1 MMLFPKS
8 FCHSNSPLIPKSGF
22 LLLGVFFLI
31 ISTNPFPSEPNSYE
45 KKAGLRLDGHQLGE
59 DFTVLRKIL
68 SESRFYR
75 RARLYGPDVGQLR
88 DHRKDILRGS
98 GVTLGTHMLT
108 KNLASNKNY
117 TLTLKISIPSPWR
130 GWECS
135 ELNWILFLCCNW
147 MTCELSP
154 HSMSHTWRECPFCLL
169 CIQSNREFCANNCS
183 SHATQ
188 HLTVC
193 VVAVGFCRV
202 EPRQWTPAPGTSEE
216 AGLHPNPR
224 TVYIKYRCYQK
235 DQSSFPLPQLLRG
248 RQRGLPG
255 GFSQSQ
261 HPGHSDC

>member
-117 TLTLKISIPSPWR
+117 TLKLKISIPSPWR

-147 MTCELSP
+147 MSLRVSFRLIPWATHGENVRFVCCAFNQIGNSA
-154 HSMSHTWRECPFCLL
+154 HSVP
-169 CIQSNREFCANNCS
+169 IIVQ
-183 SHATQ
+183 ATRPNI
-188 HLTVC
+188 LPC
-193 VVAVGFCRV
+193 VL
-202 EPRQWTPAPGTSEE
+202 W
-216 AGLHPNPR
+216 L
-224 TVYIKYRCYQK
+224 
-235 DQSSFPLPQLLRG
+235 
-248 RQRGLPG
+248 
-255 GFSQSQ
+255 
-261 HPGHSDC
+261 

>member
-1 MMLFPKS
+1 MSWELGNGVNPHFLLHCAHMMLFPKS
-8 FCHSNSPLIPKSGF
+8 FFHSNSPLIPKSGF
-22 LLLGVFFLI
+22 LLLGFFFLI

-135 ELNWILFLCCNW
+135 ELNWILFLCCN
-147 MTCELSP
+147 
-154 HSMSHTWRECPFCLL
+154 
-169 CIQSNREFCANNCS
+169 
-183 SHATQ
+183 
-188 HLTVC
+188 
-193 VVAVGFCRV
+193 
-202 EPRQWTPAPGTSEE
+202 
-216 AGLHPNPR
+216 
-224 TVYIKYRCYQK
+224 
-235 DQSSFPLPQLLRG
+235 
-248 RQRGLPG
+248 
-255 GFSQSQ
+255 
-261 HPGHSDC
+261 